1 MDFGWLLILLS
12 ALVFLYIFDL
22 LYELNELADDRY
34 IDFNLEALGDKELRL
49 FDFVSLDAGLGVEES
64 TKDLITP

>member
-1 MDFGWLLILLS
+1 MVLFS

-22 LYELNELADDRY
+22 RYELNELADDRY

-49 FDFVSLDAGLGVEES
+49 FDFVLFDTGLGVEES
-64 TKDLITP
+64 KKD